1 MVPLQLGG
9 QSEPLHLAPLAH
21 NPHSVY
27 RFRAQTH
34 DHHGRQQTEFC
45 SVFRR
50 FELKYS
56 PIERYF
62 LVDHL
67 DVDRLLS
74 EWRWLCPQSMAL
86 VARGGFGDLF
96 LRDEAGKIF
105 KFGIAIGKLTEVA
118 KSETEFRK
126 LAGTKE
132 KREEWFAES
141 DELAAMEQGLKPNQD
156 QCIAFKIP
164 IVFAEGCGPNNAYM
178 GSLYEQ
184 LSFLGDLNRQLS
196 QVPDGSKVQLR
207 IRK

>member
-1 MVPLQLGG
+1 M
-9 QSEPLHLAPLAH
+9 
-21 NPHSVY
+21 
-27 RFRAQTH
+27 
-34 DHHGRQQTEFC
+34 
-45 SVFRR
+45 
-50 FELKYS
+50 
-56 PIERYF
+56 ERYF

-74 EWRWLCPQSMAL
+74 EWRWLCSQTLAL
-86 VARGGFGDLF
+86 VARSAFGDLF

-105 KFGIAIGKLTEVA
+105 KLDIAIGKLTEVA

-141 DELAAMEQGLKPNQD
+141 DELAAMQRGMKPNQD

-164 IVFAEGCGPNNAYM
+164 IVFAEGGGPNNAFV

-196 QVPDGSKVQLR
+196 QLPDGSKVQLR
-207 IRK
+207 TQK

>member
-1 MVPLQLGG
+1 M
-9 QSEPLHLAPLAH
+9 
-21 NPHSVY
+21 
-27 RFRAQTH
+27 
-34 DHHGRQQTEFC
+34 
-45 SVFRR
+45 
-50 FELKYS
+50 
-56 PIERYF
+56 ERYF

-74 EWRWLCPQSMAL
+74 EWRWLCSQTLAL
-86 VARGGFGDLF
+86 VARSAFGDLF

-105 KFGIAIGKLTEVA
+105 KLDIAIGKLTEVA

-141 DELAAMEQGLKPNQD
+141 DELAAMQRGMKPNQD

-164 IVFAEGCGPNNAYM
+164 IVFAEGGGPNNAFV

-196 QVPDGSKVQLR
+196 QLPDGSKVQLR
-207 IRK
+207 IQK